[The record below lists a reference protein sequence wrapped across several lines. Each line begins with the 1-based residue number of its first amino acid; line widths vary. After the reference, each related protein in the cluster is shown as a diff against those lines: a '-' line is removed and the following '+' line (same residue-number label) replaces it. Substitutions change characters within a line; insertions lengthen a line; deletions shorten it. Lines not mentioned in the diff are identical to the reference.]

1 MVNDDDSTAGG
12 LSQAA
17 IGRAMNLSPAAMTKL
32 KKQGM
37 PVHSVEAA
45 VAWRTARQNIA
56 QRKPI
61 PAPVLKLLQPKAAP
75 RQETAPQHTN
85 DESQDQARTRREI
98 AEANLAELKL
108 AELRGDLVRL
118 VDVQA
123 EYTKLLVT
131 VREVFLQLP
140 PRLVPL
146 LVADPTPAAMDR
158 VLREEIGTALRNVA
172 EGT

>member
-1 MVNDDDSTAGG
+1 MSCEGSTVNNG

-61 PAPVLKLLQPKAAP
+61 PAPVLELVQPKAPP
-75 RQETAPQHTN
+75 RHETAPVHTN